1 MRRIHRD
8 LSRLYGWGQVQLDLE
23 MRRHDGFG
31 AVAMAGFREHAKGAA
46 LVSSQLYGQQHRS
59 TRDAPAAAGRRSQP
73 LVLDYHALAF
83 RRSRIRSCGEPT
95 VLAF

>member
-46 LVSSQLYGQQHRS
+46 LVSSQLRTASSIALRGTRLRPPAGAPSHWYS
-59 TRDAPAAAGRRSQP
+59 TITR
-73 LVLDYHALAF
+73 
-83 RRSRIRSCGEPT
+83 
-95 VLAF
+95 